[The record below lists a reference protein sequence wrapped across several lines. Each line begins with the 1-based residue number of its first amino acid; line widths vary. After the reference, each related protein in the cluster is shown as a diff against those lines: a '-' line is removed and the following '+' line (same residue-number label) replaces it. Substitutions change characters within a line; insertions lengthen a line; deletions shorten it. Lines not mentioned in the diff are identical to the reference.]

1 MMHLTLLLFCNIDY
15 PSSLSV
21 LLLIYLIYFFFL
33 QLLIYLICTFFAY
46 FCRLDQQT
54 ITSIIMIW
62 EILAVQSMFSVG
74 TGRLFHTWNFCL
86 MMNLLLHQQIVHCD
100 YGMWRKTYQ
109 WVIWAKWFLAIDW
122 FLSHLSFI
130 FHLICGPMLAFVN
143 STITNLPAF

>member
-21 LLLIYLIYFFFL
+21 LI
-33 QLLIYLICTFFAY
+33 LIYLICTFFAY

-62 EILAVQSMFSVG
+62 EISAVQSMFSVG

-100 YGMWRKTYQ
+100 YGMWRKTCQ

-122 FLSHLSFI
+122 L
-130 FHLICGPMLAFVN
+130 
-143 STITNLPAF
+143 TITNLPARSHVLTNNFILKI